1 MNNTYSNKIKD
12 HVLNWDRLQQDIK
25 DTLVA
30 LSDEYGTKQALG
42 MYKDC
47 DYYEYLTEHPDIQ
60 TGSPI
65 NNLIDRLK
73 ERGES

>member
-1 MNNTYSNKIKD
+1 MNNSYSNKIKD

-25 DTLVA
+25 DTLIA
-30 LSDEYGTKQALG
+30 LSDEYGTAQALD

-47 DYYEYLTEHPDIQ
+47 DSYEFLIEHPDKQ
-60 TGSPI
+60 QRFSM
-65 NNLIDRLK
+65 NNLIERLK

>member
-1 MNNTYSNKIKD
+1 MNNSYSNKIKD

-25 DTLVA
+25 DTLIA

-47 DYYEYLTEHPDIQ
+47 DSYEFLIEHPDIQ
-60 TGSPI
+60 SRSSMD
-65 NNLIDRLK
+65 NLIDRLK

>member
-12 HVLNWDRLQQDIK
+12 HVLSWDRLQQDIK
-25 DTLVA
+25 DTLIA
-30 LSDEYGTKQALG
+30 LSDEYGTQKALG

-47 DYYEYLTEHPDIQ
+47 DYWEFLTENPDIQ
-60 TGSPI
+60 TGFQI
-65 NNLIDRLK
+65 NTLVDKLK